1 MSGIRVT
8 YSGLISFVFG
18 ISSVITGLIFTLI
31 VTRNLTQTE
40 FGTWSLIGGLT
51 SYVLIINPIIAYWT
65 TREIARGNKIAKTS
79 LLSSSSL
86 SVLAVGIYLIIRDM
100 IYGKKNHK
108 KEKNKL
114 KQSKKTTNK

>member
-86 SVLAVGIYLIIRDM
+86 SILAVGIYLV
-100 IYGKKNHK
+100 
-108 KEKNKL
+108 
-114 KQSKKTTNK
+114 